1 MWHRLSLRT
10 RILLGYGVGLVIMAG
25 LVGLLLVRLE
35 AINATIVQLNTN
47 AASDA
52 DIGVRLAGDVA
63 AAQQSVNRYLQQP
76 QEALRQQAHKNLDA
90 LQAEMAQQRPRLT
103 GASQQARAADLA
115 AQVDRYSETFH
126 ALDLLLYTQV
136 ADRFDTSRYITQA
149 SALTNHYIYGELN
162 DHSTDKLNTLITTQ
176 TNLQSAAITA
186 SRMMAEQDPNLADL
200 ARARLRLAKARLEG
214 LALNSP
220 GNTTLRDA
228 VTATTQAISATN
240 QLADNLA
247 LLKKAR
253 TTELND
259 RSNALQQS
267 ANAIAQDALGA
278 LTTATSDVGQ
288 QMRQTEQAAIVA
300 LLAALLVTL
309 VMGIQLARTLTK
321 PLDELVAATERIN
334 QGDYGR
340 PVAAREGGEVG
351 RLIGSF
357 NLMTSTLRSQRAE
370 VARQQAAMA
379 ERNCE
384 LERALQQL
392 QAATAEREALAS
404 TVRMLSVPVIPI
416 LEQVIVLPLV
426 GELDEERAQ
435 LLLERLLDGV
445 VTQRARIAILDI
457 TGLAMID
464 MAGATWLLQAAGA
477 VELLGARTIL
487 AGTSPETAQ
496 ALVASGADLGRLHST
511 IDLRAAVEYALRRVG
526 DTRRSARAKPAREQ
540 LPSVLA

>member
-1 MWHRLSLRT
+1 
-10 RILLGYGVGLVIMAG
+10 
-25 LVGLLLVRLE
+25 
-35 AINATIVQLNTN
+35 
-47 AASDA
+47 
-52 DIGVRLAGDVA
+52 
-63 AAQQSVNRYLQQP
+63 
-76 QEALRQQAHKNLDA
+76 
-90 LQAEMAQQRPRLT
+90 
-103 GASQQARAADLA
+103 
-115 AQVDRYSETFH
+115 
-126 ALDLLLYTQV
+126 
-136 ADRFDTSRYITQA
+136 
-149 SALTNHYIYGELN
+149 
-162 DHSTDKLNTLITTQ
+162 
-176 TNLQSAAITA
+176 
-186 SRMMAEQDPNLADL
+186 MMAEQDANLADL
-200 ARARLRLAKARLEG
+200 ARASLRLAKARLEG
-214 LALNSP
+214 LALNAP
-220 GNTTLRDA
+220 DNITLRDA
-228 VTATTQAISATN
+228 VVATTQAISSTN

-267 ANAIAQDALGA
+267 ANAIAQGALGA
-278 LTTATSDVGQ
+278 LTGATSDVGQ

-321 PLDELVAATERIN
+321 PLDALVAATERIN
-334 QGDYGR
+334 QGDYDR
-340 PVAAREGGEVG
+340 PVAEREGGEVG

-384 LERALQQL
+384 LEQALQQL
-392 QAATAEREALAS
+392 QATTAEREALAS
-404 TVRMLSVPVIPI
+404 TVRTLSVPVIPI

-426 GELDEERAQ
+426 GELDQERAQ

-457 TGLAMID
+457 TGLAMVD
-464 MAGATWLLQAAGA
+464 TAGAAWLLQAASA

-496 ALVASGADLGRLHST
+496 ALVASGADLSRLHST
-511 IDLRAAVEYALRRVG
+511 IDLRAAVEHALRRVG
-526 DTRRSARAKPAREQ
+526 DMRRSARQAGPRAAA
-540 LPSVLA
+540 LGAGLI